1 MKPLTF
7 TLYGDPRTK
16 KNSQRPITAQSKK
29 GKKYTMILPSAAYED
44 YEADC
49 MRQITGYYRRH
60 IDTPVNVAARYYMA
74 TRRQIDLTN
83 LNESIHDI
91 LVKAKV
97 LMDDN
102 RNIIASTDG
111 SRVYWDKKNPR
122 VEITIT
128 DAEPEYTQWDTKKG
142 VKSRESLLDLI
153 PGAAEPRRRPG

>member
-1 MKPLTF
+1 MNPLTF

-16 KNSQRPITAQSKK
+16 KNSQRPITAQSRK
-29 GKKYTMILPSAAYED
+29 GKKYTMILPSAAYGD

-49 MRQITGYYRRH
+49 LRQITGNYRRH
-60 IDTPVNVAARYYMA
+60 IDTPVNVEARYFMA

-83 LNESIHDI
+83 LNEAIHDI
-91 LVKAKV
+91 LVKARV

-111 SRVYWDKKNPR
+111 SRVFWDKTNPR

-128 DAEPEYTQWDTKKG
+128 DAEPEYIQWDTKKG
-142 VKSRESLLDLI
+142 VKSRESLLDHL
-153 PGAAEPRRRPG
+153 PGAAHKGR

>member
-1 MKPLTF
+1 MELKEIRI

-16 KNSQRPITAQSKK
+16 KNSQRPITAESKK

-49 MRQITGYYRRH
+49 LRQITGNYRRL
-60 IDTPVNVAARYYMA
+60 IDTPVNVEAKYYMA
-74 TRRQIDLTN
+74 TRRPIDLTN
-83 LNESIHDI
+83 LNEAIHDI
-91 LVKAKV
+91 LVKARV

-128 DAEPEYTQWDTKKG
+128 DAEDDYTQWETKRKG
-142 VKSRESLLDLI
+142 VKQRESLFDI
-153 PGAAEPRRRPG
+153 FSGAAGKGR

>member
-1 MKPLTF
+1 MKELRF
-7 TLYGDPRTK
+7 TLYGKPRTK
-16 KNSQRPITAQSKK
+16 KNSQRPITAESKK

-49 MRQITGYYRRH
+49 LRQITGNYRRH
-60 IDTPVNVAARYYMA
+60 IDTPVNVKAVYYVQ
-74 TRRQIDLTN
+74 TRQPIDLTN
-83 LNESIHDI
+83 LNEAIHDI
-91 LVKAKV
+91 LVKARV

-111 SRVYWDKKNPR
+111 SRVYWDKTNPR

-142 VKSRESLLDLI
+142 VKSRESLLDRLS
-153 PGAAEPRRRPG
+153 GAAESSR

>member
-1 MKPLTF
+1 LNPLTF

-16 KNSQRPITAQSKK
+16 KNSQRPITAQSRK
-29 GKKYTMILPSAAYED
+29 GKKYTMILPSAAYGD

-49 MRQITGYYRRH
+49 LRQITGNYRRH
-60 IDTPVNVAARYYMA
+60 IDTPVNVEARYFMA

-83 LNESIHDI
+83 LNEAIHDI
-91 LVKAKV
+91 LVKARV

-111 SRVYWDKKNPR
+111 SRVFWDKTNPR

-128 DAEPEYTQWDTKKG
+128 DAEPEYTQWDTRKG
-142 VKSRESLLDLI
+142 VKSRESLLDRLS
-153 PGAAEPRRRPG
+153 GAAESSR

>member
-1 MKPLTF
+1 MKPLIF

-16 KNSQRPITAQSKK
+16 KNSQRPITAESKK
-29 GKKYTMILPSAAYED
+29 GKKYTMILPWAAYED

-49 MRQITGYYRRH
+49 LRQITGNYRRR
-60 IDTPVNVAARYYMA
+60 INTPVNVKAVYYMA

-91 LVKAKV
+91 LVKAGV
-97 LMDDN
+97 LIDDN
-102 RNIIASTDG
+102 RNIVASTDG
-111 SRVYWDKKNPR
+111 SRVYWDKRNPR

-153 PGAAEPRRRPG
+153 P

>member
-1 MKPLTF
+1 MNPLTF

-16 KNSQRPITAQSKK
+16 KNSQRPITAQSRK
-29 GKKYTMILPSAAYED
+29 GKKYTMILPSAAYGD

-49 MRQITGYYRRH
+49 LRQITGNYRRH
-60 IDTPVNVAARYYMA
+60 IDTPVNVEARYFMA

-83 LNESIHDI
+83 LNEAIHDI
-91 LVKAKV
+91 LVKARV

-111 SRVYWDKKNPR
+111 SRVFWDKTNPR

-128 DAEPEYTQWDTKKG
+128 DAEESYTQWDTKKG
-142 VKSRESLLDLI
+142 VKSRESLLDHL
-153 PGAAEPRRRPG
+153 PGAAHKGR

>member
-1 MKPLTF
+1 MQKLEF
-7 TLYGDPRTK
+7 VLYGQPATK
-16 KNSQRPITAQSKK
+16 KNSMRPIKVKRRNGTESLRL
-29 GKKYTMILPSAAYED
+29 LPSAAFED

-49 MRQITGYYRRH
+49 LRQITGNYRRH
-60 IDTPVNVAARYYMA
+60 IDTPVNVKARYYME

-91 LVKAKV
+91 LVKARV

-142 VKSRESLLDLI
+142 VKSRESLLDHL
-153 PGAAEPRRRPG
+153 PRAAHKGR

>member
-1 MKPLTF
+1 MNPLTF

-16 KNSQRPITAQSKK
+16 KNSQRPITAQSRK
-29 GKKYTMILPSAAYED
+29 GKKYTMILPSAAYGD

-49 MRQITGYYRRH
+49 LRQITGNYRRH
-60 IDTPVNVAARYYMA
+60 IDTPVNVEARYFMA

-83 LNESIHDI
+83 LNEAIHDI
-91 LVKAKV
+91 LVKARV

-111 SRVYWDKKNPR
+111 SRVFWDKTNPR

-128 DAEPEYTQWDTKKG
+128 DAEPEYTQWDTRKG
-142 VKSRESLLDLI
+142 VKSRESLLDRLS
-153 PGAAEPRRRPG
+153 GAAESSR

>member
-1 MKPLTF
+1 MNPLTF

-16 KNSQRPITAQSKK
+16 KNSQRPITAESKK
-29 GKKYTMILPSAAYED
+29 GKKYTMILPSAAYGD

-49 MRQITGYYRRH
+49 LRQITGNYRRH
-60 IDTPVNVAARYYMA
+60 IDTPVNVEARYFMA

-83 LNESIHDI
+83 LNEAIHDI
-91 LVKAKV
+91 LVKARV

-111 SRVYWDKKNPR
+111 SRVFWDKTNPR

-128 DAEPEYTQWDTKKG
+128 DAEPEYIQWDTKKG
-142 VKSRESLLDLI
+142 VKSRESLLDHL
-153 PGAAEPRRRPG
+153 PGAAHKGR

>member
-1 MKPLTF
+1 MGEDNVKPLTM

-49 MRQITGYYRRH
+49 LRQITGIYRRH
-60 IDTPVNVAARYYMA
+60 IDTPVIVKALYFMK
-74 TRRQIDLTN
+74 TRRPIDLTN
-83 LNESIHDI
+83 LNEATDDI

-97 LMDDN
+97 LIDDN
-102 RNIIASTDG
+102 RNIIAGHDG
-111 SRVYWDKKNPR
+111 SRVYWDKTNPR

-128 DAEPEYTQWDTKKG
+128 DAEQEYTQWDTKGKG
-142 VKSRESLLDLI
+142 VTHRESLLDHI
-153 PGAAEPRRRPG
+153 S

>member
-1 MKPLTF
+1 MKPLIF

-16 KNSQRPITAQSKK
+16 KNSQRPITAESKK

-49 MRQITGYYRRH
+49 LRQITGNYRRR
-60 IDTPVNVAARYYMA
+60 INTPVNVKAVYYMA

-91 LVKAKV
+91 LVKAGV
-97 LMDDN
+97 LIDDN
-102 RNIIASTDG
+102 RNIVASTDG
-111 SRVYWDKKNPR
+111 SRVYWDKRNPR

-153 PGAAEPRRRPG
+153 P

>member
-16 KNSQRPITAQSKK
+16 KNSQRPITAESRK
-29 GKKYTMILPSAAYED
+29 GKKYTMILPSAAYGD

-49 MRQITGYYRRH
+49 LRQITGNYRRH
-60 IDTPVNVAARYYMA
+60 IDTPVNVEARYFMA

-83 LNESIHDI
+83 LNEAIHDI
-91 LVKAKV
+91 LVKAMV

-111 SRVYWDKKNPR
+111 SRVFWDKTNPR

-128 DAEPEYTQWDTKKG
+128 DAEPEYTQWDTRKG
-142 VKSRESLLDLI
+142 VKSRESLLDHLS
-153 PGAAEPRRRPG
+153 GAAESSR

>member
-16 KNSQRPITAQSKK
+16 KNSQRPITAESRK
-29 GKKYTMILPSAAYED
+29 GKKYTMILPSAAYGD

-49 MRQITGYYRRH
+49 LRQITGNYRRH
-60 IDTPVNVAARYYMA
+60 IDTPVNVEARYFMA

-83 LNESIHDI
+83 LNEAIHDI
-91 LVKAKV
+91 LVKARV

-111 SRVYWDKKNPR
+111 SRVFWDKTNPR

-128 DAEPEYTQWDTKKG
+128 DAEPEYTQWDTRKG
-142 VKSRESLLDLI
+142 VKSRESLLDRLS
-153 PGAAEPRRRPG
+153 GAAESSR

>member
-1 MKPLTF
+1 MQKLEF
-7 TLYGDPRTK
+7 VLYGQPATK
-16 KNSQRPITAQSKK
+16 KNSMRPIKVKSRNGTESLRL
-29 GKKYTMILPSAAYED
+29 LPSAAFED

-49 MRQITGYYRRH
+49 LRQITGNYRRH
-60 IDTPVNVAARYYMA
+60 IDTPVNVEARYFMA

-83 LNESIHDI
+83 LNEAIHDI
-91 LVKAKV
+91 LVKARV

-111 SRVYWDKKNPR
+111 SRVFWDKTNPR

-142 VKSRESLLDLI
+142 VKSRESLLDHL
-153 PGAAEPRRRPG
+153 PGAAHKGR

>member
-16 KNSQRPITAQSKK
+16 KNSQRPITAESKK

-49 MRQITGYYRRH
+49 LRQITGNYRRH
-60 IDTPVNVAARYYMA
+60 IDTPVNVEARYYME

-91 LVKAKV
+91 LVKARV

-111 SRVYWDKKNPR
+111 SRVYWDKTNPR

-128 DAEPEYTQWDTKKG
+128 DAEPGYMQWDTKKG
-142 VKSRESLLDLI
+142 VKHRESLLDLI
-153 PGAAEPRRRPG
+153 PGKAESGS

>member
-1 MKPLTF
+1 
-7 TLYGDPRTK
+7 
-16 KNSQRPITAQSKK
+16 
-29 GKKYTMILPSAAYED
+29 
-44 YEADC
+44 

-111 SRVYWDKKNPR
+111 SRVFWDKTNPR
-122 VEITIT
+122 VEIIIT

-142 VKSRESLLDLI
+142 VKSRESLLNHL
-153 PGAAEPRRRPG
+153 PGAAHKGC

>member
-16 KNSQRPITAQSKK
+16 KNSQRPITAQSRK
-29 GKKYTMILPSAAYED
+29 GKKYTMILPSAAYGD

-49 MRQITGYYRRH
+49 LRQITGNYRRH
-60 IDTPVNVAARYYMA
+60 IDTPVNVEARYFMA

-83 LNESIHDI
+83 LNEAIHDI
-91 LVKAKV
+91 LVKARV

-111 SRVYWDKKNPR
+111 SRVFWDKTNPR

-128 DAEPEYTQWDTKKG
+128 DADPDYTQWETKKG
-142 VKSRESLLDLI
+142 VRHRESLLDHL
-153 PGAAEPRRRPG
+153 PGAAHKGR

>member
-1 MKPLTF
+1 MKPLTM

-16 KNSQRPITAQSKK
+16 KNSQRPITAESRK
-29 GKKYTMILPSAAYED
+29 GKRYTMILPSAAYEG

-49 MRQITGYYRRH
+49 LRQITGNHRRC
-60 IDTPVNVAARYYMA
+60 IDTPVNVKAEYYMA

-91 LVKAKV
+91 LVKARV

-102 RNIIASTDG
+102 RNIIAGTDG
-111 SRVYWDKKNPR
+111 SRVYWDKRNPR

-128 DAEPEYTQWDTKKG
+128 DAEADYEQWETKKG
-142 VKSRESLLDLI
+142 VKHRESLLDLH
-153 PGAAEPRRRPG
+153 A

>member
-16 KNSQRPITAQSKK
+16 KNSQRPITAESRK
-29 GKKYTMILPSAAYED
+29 GKKYTMILPSAAYGD

-49 MRQITGYYRRH
+49 LRQITGNYRRH
-60 IDTPVNVAARYYMA
+60 IDTPVNVEARYFMA

-83 LNESIHDI
+83 LNEAIHDI
-91 LVKAKV
+91 LVKARV

-111 SRVYWDKKNPR
+111 SRVFWDKKNPR

-128 DAEPEYTQWDTKKG
+128 DAEESYTQWETKGGKLSG
-142 VKSRESLLDLI
+142 RS
-153 PGAAEPRRRPG
+153 

>member
-1 MKPLTF
+1 MNPLTF

-16 KNSQRPITAQSKK
+16 KNSQRPITAQSRK
-29 GKKYTMILPSAAYED
+29 GKKYTMILPSAAYGD

-49 MRQITGYYRRH
+49 LRQITGNYRRH
-60 IDTPVNVAARYYMA
+60 IDTPVNVEARYFMA

-83 LNESIHDI
+83 LNEAIHDI
-91 LVKAKV
+91 LVKARV

-111 SRVYWDKKNPR
+111 SRVFWDKTNPR

-128 DAEPEYTQWDTKKG
+128 DADPDYTQWETKKG
-142 VKSRESLLDLI
+142 VRHRESLLDHL
-153 PGAAEPRRRPG
+153 PGAAHKGR

>member
-1 MKPLTF
+1 MKEIRI

-16 KNSQRPITAQSKK
+16 KNSQRPITAQSRK

-49 MRQITGYYRRH
+49 LRQITGNYRRH
-60 IDTPVNVAARYYMA
+60 IDTPVNVEARYFMA

-83 LNESIHDI
+83 LNEAIHDI
-91 LVKAKV
+91 LVKARV

-111 SRVYWDKKNPR
+111 SRVFWDKTNPR

-142 VKSRESLLDLI
+142 VKSRESLLDHL
-153 PGAAEPRRRPG
+153 PGAAHKGR

>member
-1 MKPLTF
+1 MNPLTF

-16 KNSQRPITAQSKK
+16 KNSQRPITAQSRK

-49 MRQITGYYRRH
+49 LRQITGNYRRH
-60 IDTPVNVAARYYMA
+60 IDTPVNVEARYFMA

-83 LNESIHDI
+83 LNEAIHDI
-91 LVKAKV
+91 LVKARV

-111 SRVYWDKKNPR
+111 SRVFWDKTNPR

-128 DAEPEYTQWDTKKG
+128 DAEESYTQWDTKKG
-142 VKSRESLLDLI
+142 VKSRESLLDHL
-153 PGAAEPRRRPG
+153 PGAAHKGR

>member
-1 MKPLTF
+1 MNPLTF

-16 KNSQRPITAQSKK
+16 KNSQRPITAQSRK
-29 GKKYTMILPSAAYED
+29 GKKYTMILPSAAYGD

-49 MRQITGYYRRH
+49 LRQITGNYRRH
-60 IDTPVNVAARYYMA
+60 IDTPVNVEARYFMA

-83 LNESIHDI
+83 LNEAIHDI
-91 LVKAKV
+91 LVKARV

-111 SRVYWDKKNPR
+111 SRVFWDKTNPR

-128 DAEPEYTQWDTKKG
+128 DAEPEYTQWDTRKG
-142 VKSRESLLDLI
+142 VKSRESLLDHLS
-153 PGAAEPRRRPG
+153 GAAESSR

>member
-1 MKPLTF
+1 MQKLEF
-7 TLYGDPRTK
+7 VLYGQPATK
-16 KNSQRPITAQSKK
+16 KNSMRPIKVKSRNGTESLRL
-29 GKKYTMILPSAAYED
+29 LPSAAYED

-49 MRQITGYYRRH
+49 LRQITGNYRRH
-60 IDTPVNVAARYYMA
+60 IDTPVNVEARYFMA

-91 LVKAKV
+91 LVKARV

-111 SRVYWDKKNPR
+111 SRVYWDKTNPR

-128 DAEPEYTQWDTKKG
+128 DAEPEYTQWETKARK
-142 VKSRESLLDLI
+142 KE
-153 PGAAEPRRRPG
+153 

>member
-1 MKPLTF
+1 
-7 TLYGDPRTK
+7 
-16 KNSQRPITAQSKK
+16 
-29 GKKYTMILPSAAYED
+29 MILPSAAYED

-49 MRQITGYYRRH
+49 LRQITGNYRRH
-60 IDTPVNVAARYYMA
+60 IDTPVNVEAKYYMA
-74 TRRQIDLTN
+74 TRRLIDLTN

-91 LVKAKV
+91 LVKARV

-153 PGAAEPRRRPG
+153 PGAAEPRRRPGEVGS